1 MIKAIRRTVAALT
14 VTVLAFQA
22 VASFLSWVE
31 HQDESVAEYIPGT
44 CNIGKGEVRR
54 RQLVALLGLFFSV
67 TTLLAFNTVDA
78 PTEIRLGI
86 FFPLMVASVGF
97 VQSRSKFC
105 LAYGFAGTF
114 NVGKMGDIK
123 RVASKED
130 RAADRKTALVI
141 LGKSFLLAALA
152 TAVVLVLP
160 F

>member
-1 MIKAIRRTVAALT
+1 
-14 VTVLAFQA
+14 
-22 VASFLSWVE
+22 
-31 HQDESVAEYIPGT
+31 
-44 CNIGKGEVRR
+44 
-54 RQLVALLGLFFSV
+54 V
-67 TTLLAFNTVDA
+67 TTLLAFSTVETTTA
-78 PTEIRLGI
+78 VRLGI

-152 TAVVLVLP
+152 TAVVLVIP

>member
-1 MIKAIRRTVAALT
+1 MSLKMPDI
-14 VTVLAFQA
+14 Q
-22 VASFLSWVE
+22 
-31 HQDESVAEYIPGT
+31 YIPGS
-44 CNIGKGEVRR
+44 CNIGKSEVRKR
-54 RQLVALLGLFFSV
+54 RIAGLVGLFVSISYLLTFSR
-67 TTLLAFNTVDA
+67 LDA
-78 PTEIRLGI
+78 SPEFRLGI

-130 RAADRKTALVI
+130 RAADRKTALAI

>member
-1 MIKAIRRTVAALT
+1 MSLKMPDI
-14 VTVLAFQA
+14 
-22 VASFLSWVE
+22 
-31 HQDESVAEYIPGT
+31 EYIPGT
-44 CNIGKGEVRR
+44 CNIGKGEVRK
-54 RQLVALLGLFFSV
+54 RQLVALVGLFFSV
-67 TTLLAFNTVDA
+67 TTLLAFSTVETPA
-78 PTEIRLGI
+78 AARLGI

-97 VQSRSKFC
+97 IQSRSKFC

-123 RVASKED
+123 RVSSKED

-152 TAVVLVLP
+152 TAVVLVIP

>member
-1 MIKAIRRTVAALT
+1 MKMSLKMPDI
-14 VTVLAFQA
+14 Q
-22 VASFLSWVE
+22 
-31 HQDESVAEYIPGT
+31 YIPGT
-44 CNIGKGEVRR
+44 CNIGKGEVRK
-54 RQLVALLGLFFSV
+54 RQLVALVGLFFTIS
-67 TTLLAFNTVDA
+67 TLFAFNTVDT
-78 PTEIRLGI
+78 PTEVRLGI

-123 RVASKED
+123 RVSSKED

-141 LGKSFLLAALA
+141 IGKSFLLAAIA

>member
-1 MIKAIRRTVAALT
+1 MILLQIPGSMKMNLKMPEV
-14 VTVLAFQA
+14 Q
-22 VASFLSWVE
+22 
-31 HQDESVAEYIPGT
+31 YIPGS
-44 CNIGKGEVRR
+44 CNIGKGEVRK
-54 RQLVALLGLFFSV
+54 RQMVALVGLFFTV
-67 TTLLAFNTVDA
+67 VTLLTFSTVDT

-130 RAADRKTALVI
+130 RAADRKTALKI
-141 LGKSFLLAALA
+141 LGKSFLLAAIA
-152 TAVVLVLP
+152 TSVVLVLP

>member
-1 MIKAIRRTVAALT
+1 MRMNSKMPEI
-14 VTVLAFQA
+14 
-22 VASFLSWVE
+22 
-31 HQDESVAEYIPGT
+31 EYIPGT

-54 RQLVALLGLFFSV
+54 RQLVALVGLFFSIS
-67 TTLLAFNTVDA
+67 TLLTFNTVDA
-78 PTEIRLGI
+78 PAEIRLGI
-86 FFPLMVASVGF
+86 FFPLMVAAVGF

-114 NVGKMGDIK
+114 NVGKLGDIK

>member
-1 MIKAIRRTVAALT
+1 MPEV
-14 VTVLAFQA
+14 Q
-22 VASFLSWVE
+22 
-31 HQDESVAEYIPGT
+31 YIPGS

-54 RQLVALLGLFFSV
+54 RQMVALVGLFFSV
-67 TTLLAFNTVDA
+67 STLLTFNTVDA

-141 LGKSFLLAALA
+141 LGKSFILAALA

>member
-1 MIKAIRRTVAALT
+1 MPEI
-14 VTVLAFQA
+14 Q
-22 VASFLSWVE
+22 
-31 HQDESVAEYIPGT
+31 YIPGS

-54 RQLVALLGLFFSV
+54 RQLVALVGLFFSIS
-67 TTLLAFNTVDA
+67 TLLAFNTVGA
-78 PTEIRLGI
+78 PTEVRLGI

-152 TAVVLVLP
+152 TAVVLVIP

>member
-1 MIKAIRRTVAALT
+1 MSLLQIPGLMKMNLKMPEV
-14 VTVLAFQA
+14 Q
-22 VASFLSWVE
+22 
-31 HQDESVAEYIPGT
+31 YIPGS
-44 CNIGKGEVRR
+44 CNIGKGEVRK
-54 RQLVALLGLFFSV
+54 RQIVALVGLFFTV
-67 TTLLAFNTVDA
+67 VTLLTFSTVDT

-130 RAADRKTALVI
+130 RAADRKTALKI
-141 LGKSFLLAALA
+141 LGKSFLLAAIA

>member
-1 MIKAIRRTVAALT
+1 MKMNLKM
-14 VTVLAFQA
+14 L
-22 VASFLSWVE
+22 
-31 HQDESVAEYIPGT
+31 DYEYIPGT
-44 CNIGKGEVRR
+44 CNIGKGEIRR
-54 RQLVALLGLFFSV
+54 RQLVALVGLFFSIS
-67 TTLLAFNTVDA
+67 TLLTFNAVDA
-78 PTEIRLGI
+78 PPAIRLGI

-114 NVGKMGDIK
+114 NIGKLGDIK

-141 LGKSFLLAALA
+141 LGKSFLLAAIA
-152 TAVVLVLP
+152 TGVVLVLP

>member
-1 MIKAIRRTVAALT
+1 MKMSLKMPEV
-14 VTVLAFQA
+14 Q
-22 VASFLSWVE
+22 
-31 HQDESVAEYIPGT
+31 YIPGT
-44 CNIGKGEVRR
+44 CNIGKGEIRK
-54 RQLVALLGLFFSV
+54 RQLVAVIGLLFSV
-67 TTLLAFNTVDA
+67 STLLTFNTVDA
-78 PTEIRLGI
+78 PAVIRLGI
-86 FFPLMVASVGF
+86 FFPLFVAAIGF

-114 NVGKMGDIK
+114 NMGKMGDIK

-160 F
+160 L

>member
-1 MIKAIRRTVAALT
+1 MRMNSKMPEV
-14 VTVLAFQA
+14 
-22 VASFLSWVE
+22 
-31 HQDESVAEYIPGT
+31 EYIPGT

-54 RQLVALLGLFFSV
+54 RQLVALVGLFFSIS
-67 TTLLAFNTVDA
+67 TLLTFNTVDA

-86 FFPLMVASVGF
+86 FFPLMVAAVGF
-97 VQSRSKFC
+97 VQSRTKFC

-114 NVGKMGDIK
+114 NVGKLGDIR

>member
-1 MIKAIRRTVAALT
+1 MNLKMPEI
-14 VTVLAFQA
+14 Q
-22 VASFLSWVE
+22 
-31 HQDESVAEYIPGT
+31 YIPGS
-44 CNIGKGEVRR
+44 CNIGKGEIRR
-54 RQLVALLGLFFSV
+54 RQLVALVGLFFTV
-67 TTLLAFNTVDA
+67 VTLLTFSTVNT
-78 PTEIRLGI
+78 PTVMRLGI

-130 RAADRKTALVI
+130 RAADRKTAIVI

>member
-1 MIKAIRRTVAALT
+1 MPDI
-14 VTVLAFQA
+14 
-22 VASFLSWVE
+22 
-31 HQDESVAEYIPGT
+31 EYIPGS
-44 CNIGKGEVRR
+44 CNIGKGEVRK
-54 RQLVALLGLFFSV
+54 RQLVALVGLFFSIS
-67 TTLLAFNTVDA
+67 TLLAFITVDT
-78 PTEIRLGI
+78 PTEMRLGI

-141 LGKSFLLAALA
+141 LGKSFLLAAIA

>member
-1 MIKAIRRTVAALT
+1 MKMNSKMPEV
-14 VTVLAFQA
+14 Q
-22 VASFLSWVE
+22 
-31 HQDESVAEYIPGT
+31 YIPGT

-54 RQLVALLGLFFSV
+54 RQLVALVGLFFSIS
-67 TTLLAFNTVDA
+67 TLLTFNAVDA
-78 PTEIRLGI
+78 PAAIRLGI

-114 NVGKMGDIK
+114 NVGKLGDIK

-130 RAADRKTALVI
+130 RAADRKTALII

>member
-1 MIKAIRRTVAALT
+1 MNLKMPDI
-14 VTVLAFQA
+14 
-22 VASFLSWVE
+22 
-31 HQDESVAEYIPGT
+31 EYIPGS
-44 CNIGKGEVRR
+44 CNIGKGEIRR
-54 RQLVALLGLFFSV
+54 RQLVALVGLFFSIS
-67 TTLLAFNTVDA
+67 TLLTFNTVDA
-78 PTEIRLGI
+78 PTAIRLGI
-86 FFPLMVASVGF
+86 FFPLMVASVGL

-130 RAADRKTALVI
+130 RAADRATALKI
-141 LGKSFLLAALA
+141 LGKSFLLASIA